1 MAEVLKSL
9 EEIKLAPGI
18 HAYPPSNDNMQ
29 ADLLADMM
37 KNTFSSIPTMERVRE
52 LVQEEIIEFNCTN
65 RIELKIGDVIKTLP
79 DAPRHYL
86 FKPILE
92 SVSCGIPSALIGPA
106 GSGKSTLAEQIGQAL
121 DKNFYLQNGVTGTHE
136 LTGYLDA
143 YGKYHSTPFRAAFE
157 GGGLLLV
164 DEVDTSDPGA
174 FKWINTALANGMAMF
189 PDQEVP
195 VKRHADFRI
204 IIAANTYGTGA
215 DRVYVGANQLDAS
228 TLDRFV
234 FFDFGYDEKLER
246 LLTNNP
252 DWCNRVQDIR
262 RGVEK
267 EQARIVV
274 SPRATLNGAKLLG
287 AGWEMKDVEKAVI
300 WKGIDLELKGRI
312 EKHCTTSSQSTA
324 NKIMSKAERKLQ
336 IRVQNA
342 GSKKAA

>member
-1 MAEVLKSL
+1 MVNIQLPSAQS
-9 EEIKLAPGI
+9 PM
-18 HAYPPSNDNMQ
+18 PPPMNDNMQ
-29 ADLLADMM
+29 VDQLATLMQ
-37 KNTFSSIPTMERVRE
+37 NTFSSIPTMERVRE
-52 LVQEEIIEFNCTN
+52 MVQDEIIEFNCMN
-65 RIELKIGDVIKTLP
+65 RIELKSGDIVKELP
-79 DAPRHYL
+79 EAPRHNL

-92 SVSCGIPSALIGPA
+92 SVNCGIPSALIGPA
-106 GSGKSTLAEQIGQAL
+106 GSGKSTLAEQISQAL
-121 DKNFYLQNGVTGTHE
+121 DKKFYLQNGVTGTHE

-143 YGKYHSTPFRAAFE
+143 YGKYHGTPFRTAFE
-157 GGGLLLV
+157 SGGLLLV

-174 FKWINTALANGMAMF
+174 FKWINTALANGLAMF
-189 PDQEVP
+189 PDLDTP
-195 VKRHADFRI
+195 VKRHPSFCI

-300 WKGIDLELKGRI
+300 WKGIDPELRTRI
-312 EKHCTTSSQSTA
+312 EKHCTTSCHSTA
-324 NKIMSKAERKLQ
+324 QKILSKSDRKKH
-336 IRVQNA
+336 IKFQNQ
-342 GSKKAA
+342 KAA